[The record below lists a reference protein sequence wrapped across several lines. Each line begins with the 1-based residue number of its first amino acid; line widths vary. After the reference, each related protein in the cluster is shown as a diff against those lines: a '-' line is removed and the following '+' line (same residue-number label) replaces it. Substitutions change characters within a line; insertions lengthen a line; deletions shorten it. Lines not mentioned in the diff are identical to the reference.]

1 MFSKRT
7 RIWLAIIGLVMII
20 ISLSILAFALRSPE
34 HVRTQM
40 TLIPTLLTPP
50 AGVP

>member
-1 MFSKRT
+1 MFSKRA
-7 RIWLAIIGLVMII
+7 RIGLAVAGLLII
-20 ISLSILAFALRSPE
+20 VLSLAVLAFALRSPE

-50 AGVP
+50 VGVP